1 MKHSSLESSH
11 RGGSNGNRIA
21 FLALIDDKLDVL
33 RRTCDI
39 SPSSDCK
46 KIKNSSLESPHR
58 DGSNGSKIA
67 FLALLNSERFK
78 LKNVTKVVISRY
90 LVIIKI

>member
-11 RGGSNGNRIA
+11 RGSSNDNRNT

-33 RRTCDI
+33 RRIHDI

-46 KIKNSSLESPHR
+46 KIKNSSLESSHC

-67 FLALLNSERFK
+67 FLAPLEGGLALLK
-78 LKNVTKVVISRY
+78 
-90 LVIIKI
+90 